1 MKITEILTEAAAP
14 SIGRKYQHIEDLVLS
29 HGSKGGMHAIE
40 RMSHMGQEGGHIEL
54 KWDGMPVVY
63 WGRDEKGVFRMIPK
77 NAWAYIKRGQ
87 MQTKTGAPTLPNS
100 PEDVM
105 KFVMGTGSGDAS
117 GRSGFARQLAQL
129 WPMFE
134 KISPEKGYLEGG
146 LLFYPGTKP
155 DGESAMPVFNK
166 QSNTYDFTPNITTF
180 HVPVDSKLGQ
190 KIQHAKMMVAA
201 TGYYASM
208 DSDESRASGIEKL
221 SKPGIILQGTTYVE
235 EPVSADGPG
244 LAKLQAFIQKNA
256 QLIDGYLAPKKGLS
270 KPGGILY
277 TYLNQHLRTQ
287 GLLKDFPA
295 WAQQNLSGGQALA
308 MMQDKQGLKATLG
321 AVEALGNEKQKIIN
335 ILSQGLHGGIKQ
347 TKPEGYAQ
355 AHPGKKFSN
364 DIPGQFVKMID
375 QGNWAPRKI

>member
-1 MKITEILTEAAAP
+1 MKINEILTEAAAP

-29 HGSKGGMHAIE
+29 HGSKGGFHAIE
-40 RMSHMGQEGGHIEL
+40 RMHHMGQEGGHIEL

-87 MQTKTGAPTLPNS
+87 MQTKSGAPTLPNS

-105 KFVMGTGSGDAS
+105 KFVMGTGSDDSA

-134 KISPEKGYLEGG
+134 KISPDKGYIEGG

-166 QSNTYDFTPNITTF
+166 EMNTYDFTPNITSF

-201 TGYYASM
+201 TGYYPTM
-208 DSDESRASGIEKL
+208 DSDETRYPGIEKL
-221 SKPGIILQGTTYVE
+221 SQSSILVQGTTYVE
-235 EPVSADGPG
+235 EPVSADDAG
-244 LAKLQAFIQKNA
+244 LQKLSQFIQKNA
-256 QLIDGYLAPKKGLS
+256 QLIDNYLAPKKGVS

-277 TYLNQHLRTQ
+277 TYLNQHLRIK

-295 WAQQNLSGGQALA
+295 WAQSNLSSGQSSVML
-308 MMQDKQGLKATLG
+308 QDTQGLKATLG

-355 AHPGKKFSN
+355 AHPGAKFKN
-364 DIPGQFVKMID
+364 DIPDQFVKMID
-375 QGNWAPRKI
+375 QGNWAPRKL

>member
-1 MKITEILTEAAAP
+1 MKIKEFITEAAAP

-29 HGSKGGMHAIE
+29 HGSRGGMHAIE
-40 RMSHMGQEGGHIEL
+40 RMYHMGQEGGHIEL

-63 WGRDEKGVFRMIPK
+63 WGRDEKGTFRMIPK

-87 MQTKTGAPTLPNS
+87 MQTKSGAPTLPNS

-105 KFVMGTGSGDAS
+105 KFVMGTGSDDSS
-117 GRSGFARQLAQL
+117 GRAGFARQLAQL

-134 KISPEKGYLEGG
+134 KISPEKGYIEGG

-166 QSNTYDFTPNITTF
+166 EMNTYDFTPNITSF

-201 TGYYASM
+201 TGYYPTM
-208 DSDESRASGIEKL
+208 DSDETRYPGIEKL
-221 SKPGIILQGTTYVE
+221 SQPGILVQGTTYVE
-235 EPVSADGPG
+235 EPVSADDAG
-244 LAKLQAFIQKNA
+244 LQKLSQFIQKNA
-256 QLIDGYLAPKKGLS
+256 QLIDNYLAPKKGVS

-277 TYLNQHLRTQ
+277 TYLNQHLRIK
-287 GLLKDFPA
+287 GLLKDFPT
-295 WAQQNLSGGQALA
+295 WAQANLSAGQSLV
-308 MMQDKQGLKATLG
+308 MLQDQQGLKATLG

-355 AHPGKKFSN
+355 AHPGAKFKN
-364 DIPGQFVKMID
+364 DIPDQFVKMID
-375 QGNWAPRKI
+375 QGNWSPRKL

>member
-1 MKITEILTEAAAP
+1 MRIREILTEAAAP
-14 SIGRKYQHIEDLVLS
+14 TIGRKYQHIEDLILS

-40 RMSHMGQEGGHIEL
+40 RMRHMGQEGGHIEL

-63 WGRDEKGVFRMIPK
+63 WGRDEKGTFRMIPK
-77 NAWAYIKRGQ
+77 NAWAYVKRGAT
-87 MQTKTGAPTLPNS
+87 QTSSGASTIMNS
-100 PEDVM
+100 AEDVYN
-105 KFVMGTGSGDAS
+105 FVMGTGKDSDV
-117 GRSGFARQLAQL
+117 RSGFAKQLASL
-129 WPMFE
+129 WPYFE
-134 KISPEKGYLEGG
+134 KISPAKGYLEGG

-155 DGESAMPVFNK
+155 DGETAMPVFNQK
-166 QSNTYDFTPNITTF
+166 MNTYDFTPNITSF

-190 KIQHAKMMVAA
+190 KISTAKMMVAA

-208 DSDESRASGIEKL
+208 DSDESRISGIEKL
-221 SKPGIILQGTTYVE
+221 SKPGIIVQGTTYVE
-235 EPVSADGPG
+235 DPVSADDAG
-244 LAKLQAFIQKNA
+244 LEKIQQFIQQNA
-256 QLIDGYLAPKKGLS
+256 QAIDNYLAPKKGLS

-277 TYLNQHLRTQ
+277 TYLNQHLRVK

-295 WAQQNLSGGQALA
+295 WAQANLSAPQALA

-335 ILSQGLHGGIKQ
+335 ILSTGLHGGIKQ

-364 DIPGQFVKMID
+364 DLPDQFVKMID
-375 QGNWAPRKI
+375 QSNWKPRKL

>member
-1 MKITEILTEAAAP
+1 MKINEILTEATAP
-14 SIGRKYQHIEDLVLS
+14 AIGRKYQHIEDLVLS
-29 HGSKGGMHAIE
+29 HGAKGGMHAIE
-40 RMSHMGQEGGHIEL
+40 RMRHMGTEGGHIEL

-105 KFVMGTGSGDAS
+105 KFVLGTGSGDVE
-117 GRSGFARQLAQL
+117 GRTGFARQLAQL

-155 DGESAMPVFNK
+155 DGKSAMPVFNK
-166 QSNTYDFTPNITTF
+166 KTNTLDFTPNITTF
-180 HVPVDSKLGQ
+180 HVPIDSKLGQ
-190 KIQHAKMMVAA
+190 KIEHAKMMVAA
-201 TGYYASM
+201 TGYYATM
-208 DSDESRASGIEKL
+208 DSDESRATGIEKL
-221 SKPGIILQGTTYVE
+221 SQPGILVQSTTYVE
-235 EPVSADGPG
+235 DPVPVDAKG
-244 LAKLQAFIQKNA
+244 LQNLVSFIQKNG
-256 QLIDGYLAPKKGLS
+256 QLIDNYLAPKKGLS
-270 KPGGILY
+270 KPGGVLY
-277 TYLNQHLRTQ
+277 TYLNQHLRIS

-295 WAQQNLSGGQALA
+295 WAKSNLSSGQAQSMLE
-308 MMQDKQGLKATLG
+308 DINGLKATLG

-355 AHPGKKFSN
+355 AHPGAKFTN